1 MTMRR
6 TALSTLTFSLIAVS
20 GLATPAVAQT
30 PAPAPPVV
38 VASGEHRIKVA
49 PDQAWSTV
57 SLQTRDAKAP
67 EARRLAAAAM
77 TTVTAALRQ
86 SGLPA
91 DAIQTIGFALQPE
104 YEYVNGRQRMKGF
117 LVTNQVQVRIDDV
130 SKVADVL
137 DAVGS
142 LTLPTS
148 STVTIAGL
156 RFDLKNR
163 ASVQR
168 DALRGAVE
176 DAMAR
181 AKAMAAGAGLA
192 LGRTL
197 RIEEGVNQ
205 VMPRFNEP
213 MMMSRTEGGGGGAQ
227 IETPIEPAD
236 IEIRAQVNLTIEI
249 K

>member
-6 TALSTLTFSLIAVS
+6 TALSLLMFSASTLAVAAPV
-20 GLATPAVAQT
+20 LAQT

-38 VASGEHRIKVA
+38 IASGEHRIKVA
-49 PDQAWSTV
+49 PDQAWVIV

-67 EARRLAAAAM
+67 EARRLGAVAM
-77 TTVTAALRQ
+77 TTVTAALRK
-86 SGLPA
+86 SGLGA

-104 YEYVNGRQRMKGF
+104 YEYVSGRQRMKGF
-117 LVTNQVQVRIDDV
+117 ILSNQVQVRIDDV

-142 LTLPTS
+142 LSLPAS
-148 STVTIAGL
+148 SMVTIAGL

-163 ASVQR
+163 ASVER

-205 VMPRFNEP
+205 VMPKFNEP
-213 MMMSRTEGGGGGAQ
+213 VMMARASRGGEAQ
-227 IETPIEPAD
+227 VETPIEPAD
-236 IEIRAQVNLTIEI
+236 IEIRAQVSLTIEI

>member
-1 MTMRR
+1 MRC
-6 TALSTLTFSLIAVS
+6 TALPVLTLSLIAAS
-20 GLATPAVAQT
+20 GLATQAAAQT

-49 PDQAWSTV
+49 PDQAWATV
-57 SLQTRDAKAP
+57 QLETRDAKAP
-67 EARRLAAAAM
+67 EARRLGAAAM
-77 TTVTAALRQ
+77 TTVIAAIRKTGLESDAVQTVGFSLR
-86 SGLPA
+86 P
-91 DAIQTIGFALQPE
+91 D
-104 YEYVNGRQRMKGF
+104 YEYVNQRQRMKGF
-117 LVTNQVQVRIDDV
+117 VVSNQVQVRIDDV

-142 LTLPTS
+142 LALPAS
-148 STVTIAGL
+148 SIVTMGGL

-163 ASVQR
+163 ASVER
-168 DALRGAVE
+168 DALKGAVE

-181 AKAMAAGAGLA
+181 AKAMAAGAGLT

-205 VMPRFNEP
+205 VVPMGPQPYMMARQAGMAESIPTPVEP
-213 MMMSRTEGGGGGAQ
+213 S
-227 IETPIEPAD
+227 D
-236 IEIRAQVNLTIEI
+236 IEIRAQVSLTIEI

>member
-1 MTMRR
+1 MRR
-6 TALSTLTFSLIAVS
+6 TALALVMFSLIAAS
-20 GLATPAVAQT
+20 GLATPAEAQT
-30 PAPAPPVV
+30 PTPAPPVV

-49 PDQAWSTV
+49 PDQAWATV

-77 TTVTAALRQ
+77 TTVTTALRQ
-86 SGLPA
+86 SGLAA
-91 DAIQTIGFALQPE
+91 DAIQTIGFSLQPE
-104 YEYVNGRQRMKGF
+104 YEYVNQRQRMKGF

-142 LTLPTS
+142 LSLPTS
-148 STVTIAGL
+148 SVVTIAGL

-163 ASVQR
+163 ASVER
-168 DALRGAVE
+168 DALKGAVE

-181 AKAMAAGAGLA
+181 AKSMAAGAGLT

-197 RIEEGVNQ
+197 RIEESGGQ
-205 VMPRFNEP
+205 VMQKFDAP
-213 MMMSRTEGGGGGAQ
+213 MMMARASRGGAEAQ

>member
-6 TALSTLTFSLIAVS
+6 TTASALLFSSCAVAMAAPV
-20 GLATPAVAQT
+20 LAQT
-30 PAPAPPVV
+30 PAPAPNVV

-49 PDQAWSTV
+49 PDQAWAV
-57 SLQTRDAKAP
+57 VALQTRDAKAP

-77 TTVTAALRQ
+77 TTVTAALRNT
-86 SGLPA
+86 GLAA
-91 DAIQTIGFALQPE
+91 DGIQTIGFSLQPE
-104 YEYVNGRQRMKGF
+104 YEYVNNRQRMKGF
-117 LVTNQVQVRIDDV
+117 LVSNQVQVRIDDV

-142 LTLPTS
+142 LSLPAS
-148 STVTIAGL
+148 STITIAGL

-163 ASVQR
+163 AAVER
-168 DALRGAVE
+168 DALKGAVE

-181 AKAMAAGAGLA
+181 AKSMAAGAGLS

-197 RIEEGVNQ
+197 RIEESGGQ
-205 VMPRFNEP
+205 VMPKFNEP
-213 MMMSRTEGGGGGAQ
+213 VMMRASRGVGAAEV
-227 IETPIEPAD
+227 ETPIEPSD
-236 IEIRAQVNLTIEI
+236 IEIRAQVSLTIEI

>member
-6 TALSTLTFSLIAVS
+6 IALSILMFSASTLSVAAPVL
-20 GLATPAVAQT
+20 AQT
-30 PAPAPPVV
+30 SAPAPPVV

-49 PDQAWSTV
+49 PDQAWATV
-57 SLQTRDAKAP
+57 SLQTRDSKAP
-67 EARRLAAAAM
+67 EARQLAAAAM
-77 TTVTAALRQ
+77 TTVTAALRKA
-86 SGLPA
+86 GLAA
-91 DAIQTIGFALQPE
+91 DAIQTIGFSLQPE
-104 YEYVNGRQRMKGF
+104 YEYVNQRQRMKGF

-142 LTLPTS
+142 LTLPAS
-148 STVTIAGL
+148 SVVTIGGL

-163 ASVQR
+163 ASVER
-168 DALRGAVE
+168 DALKGAVE

-181 AKAMAAGAGLA
+181 AKSMAAGAGLT

-197 RIEEGVNQ
+197 RIEELGGQ
-205 VMPRFNEP
+205 VMPKFNEP
-213 MMMSRTEGGGGGAQ
+213 VMMARAGVGGGAAQ
-227 IETPIEPAD
+227 VETPIEPAD